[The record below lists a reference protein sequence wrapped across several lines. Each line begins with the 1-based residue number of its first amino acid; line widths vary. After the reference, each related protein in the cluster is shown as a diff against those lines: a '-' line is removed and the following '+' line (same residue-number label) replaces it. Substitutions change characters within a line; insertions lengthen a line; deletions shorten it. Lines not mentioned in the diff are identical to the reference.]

1 MSTLSA
7 DAFASDRPT
16 TQRTSRRVSGS
27 SSATLVF
34 AHIAFLS
41 CIILQR
47 FAIPLG
53 SSSKLSI
60 CLPIFWMLTVWMLM
74 TGRATLAGTRSL
86 PFIAFVAWTLIS
98 AITAV
103 LSPDP
108 RVGFSLLSLLNVLFL
123 YLPTMIRPAKGFD
136 GAVVR
141 DTFLFYARICA
152 AFGIAQFMLQF
163 VGIRI
168 FSFGKIVPALNPF
181 LLESG
186 FAWNPLLSY
195 GSSTLRSNGFFL
207 LEPSIFSQVLCLA
220 ILIDLFI
227 VGRWRWL
234 PLYAIA
240 YMASFSG
247 TGLLT
252 LSLTLALVGLTSLRH
267 SVRVIGLG
275 LLAVLIAGI
284 FAILLPHQ
292 FGTFAGRFGELGS
305 SNTSGYHRYVAPLA
319 QVQAFA
325 DSMRML
331 IGYGPGSTTRSV
343 YFTNGT
349 GNPAVQ
355 LFVDYGLV
363 GLFLF
368 FIYMISS
375 IWSKKYAA
383 VAVLLLLE
391 FELGGGYLLFNP
403 FIILLTTL
411 GVWMSA
417 ELPTAPLRRSPWTKT
432 RTWSNGAL
440 KPVGRN

>member
-7 DAFASDRPT
+7 ESFQSDRKAMPVIA
-16 TQRTSRRVSGS
+16 QRASSLTNATRVFSH
-27 SSATLVF
+27 V
-34 AHIAFLS
+34 AFLS
-41 CIILQR
+41 CIVLQR

-60 CLPIFWMLTVWMLM
+60 CLPIFWALTVWMIM
-74 TGRATLAGTRSL
+74 TGRARLAGARSL
-86 PFIAFVAWTLIS
+86 PFVAFVAWALIS

-103 LSPDP
+103 LSPDA

-123 YLPTMIRPAKGFD
+123 YLPMMIRPTKEFD
-136 GAVVR
+136 GGIVR
-141 DTFLFYARICA
+141 DTFLFYARLCA
-152 AFGIAQFMLQF
+152 GFGIAQFFLQF

-168 FSFGKIVPALNPF
+168 FSFGKILPALNPF

-195 GSSTLRSNGFFL
+195 GSSMLRSNGFFL

-234 PLYAIA
+234 PLYAVA
-240 YMASFSG
+240 YMATFSG

-252 LSLTLALVGLTSLRH
+252 LGLTLALVGLTSFRH
-267 SVRVIGLG
+267 TIRVFGLG
-275 LLAVLIAGI
+275 ILAIVTGGVFAVL
-284 FAILLPHQ
+284 LPSQ
-292 FGTFAGRFGELGS
+292 FGVFANRFGELGS
-305 SNTSGYHRYVAPLA
+305 ANTSGYHRYVAPLA

-331 IGYGPGSTTRSV
+331 VGYGPGSTTRSV

-355 LFVDYGLV
+355 LFIDYGSV
-363 GLFLF
+363 GMALFFLFL
-368 FIYMISS
+368 ITT
-375 IWSKKYAA
+375 IWSRTYAA
-383 VAVLLLLE
+383 VAVLLVLI
-391 FELGGGYLLFNP
+391 FELGGGYLLFDP
-403 FIILLTTL
+403 YVILLAVL
-411 GVWMSA
+411 GIWMTNEPSSGK
-417 ELPTAPLRRSPWTKT
+417 RRTPGRARV
-432 RTWSNGAL
+432 RTWANGAL
-440 KPVGRN
+440 RPANH